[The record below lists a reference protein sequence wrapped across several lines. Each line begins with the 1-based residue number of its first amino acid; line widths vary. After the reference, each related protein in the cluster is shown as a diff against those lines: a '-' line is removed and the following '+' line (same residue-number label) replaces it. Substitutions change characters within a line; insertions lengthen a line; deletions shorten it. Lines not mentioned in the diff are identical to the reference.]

1 MTGKKSGEILQG
13 GLSSIKN
20 AATSLTK
27 KLDEIKEV
35 ISVNTTPVK
44 TNSLDRNQHLGV
56 SEDDLHHYQHNLSQ
70 TEDSLAR
77 SRRASDLD
85 LWGRLSESRKSSYN
99 NLVPL
104 GEAGY
109 ADGPMR
115 KYPSLPE
122 GMYGD
127 VASEEE
133 ESRGLPTDTEEADV
147 EIDMTSGSQ
156 CHNCSLLLYDEEI
169 MAGWSAEDSN
179 LNTTCP
185 ECKKLT
191 VPFLTVHV
199 KYRCDSVAAA
209 DRDPLAPT
217 EETPPQPRIEP
228 HKVPYLNPLV
238 LRKELENILVQEGHV
253 VLARPQFV
261 TEHPII
267 YWNLVWFLERAD
279 INTHL
284 PGLCAAVGEDVDKE
298 TTDVLETEDPLSS
311 GSRQKKVVVR
321 CLWDNVELHSSEVGT
336 PMYVLWHQ
344 RPQTSPLVNALVTD
358 QTSLNKTVI
367 QQVISALRCSDM
379 STPIKRLANERHKMS
394 KNGVGVDKSH
404 SIYWDILF
412 LALTAIGRD
421 NIDMAFFHKEYAAV
435 FEKLTDRE
443 RAFYRVRD
451 YPPTVTTICCRGYFK
466 PLLLP

>member
-56 SEDDLHHYQHNLSQ
+56 SEDDLNQHQEDGVGSLS
-70 TEDSLAR
+70 AR

-85 LWGRLSESRKSSYN
+85 LWGRLSDSRKSSYN

-104 GEAGY
+104 GETVS
-109 ADGPMR
+109 ADGPMK

-122 GMYGD
+122 GMYTDHSGD
-127 VASEEE
+127 AETNGANEE
-133 ESRGLPTDTEEADV
+133 DDADV
-147 EIDMTSGSQ
+147 RIDMTSGSQ
-156 CHNCSLLLYDEEI
+156 CHNCSLLIYDEEI

-191 VPFLTVHV
+191 VPFLTVHSR
-199 KYRCDSVAAA
+199 YRSVGDSE
-209 DRDPLAPT
+209 DRV
-217 EETPPQPRIEP
+217 EP
-228 HKVPYLNPLV
+228 HQVPYLNPLV
-238 LRKELENILVQEGHV
+238 LRKELENILVQEGHA
-253 VLARPQFV
+253 VLARAQFV

-284 PGLCAAVGEDVDKE
+284 PGLCAASE
-298 TTDVLETEDPLSS
+298 ETEGAHQEGITHDPL
-311 GSRQKKVVVR
+311 GSAVKQRKVVVR
-321 CLWDNVELHSSEVGT
+321 CLWDNVELHSTEVGT

-358 QTSLNKTVI
+358 QTSLNKT
-367 QQVISALRCSDM
+367 
-379 STPIKRLANERHKMS
+379 
-394 KNGVGVDKSH
+394 
-404 SIYWDILF
+404 
-412 LALTAIGRD
+412 
-421 NIDMAFFHKEYAAV
+421 
-435 FEKLTDRE
+435 
-443 RAFYRVRD
+443 
-451 YPPTVTTICCRGYFK
+451 
-466 PLLLP
+466 

>member
-1 MTGKKSGEILQG
+1 MFPKSCPIDRIENGLDLSNLSVIYCSPSLTGKKSGEILQG

-20 AATSLTK
+20 AASSLTK

-56 SEDDLHHYQHNLSQ
+56 SEDDLNHHHHHSHQHPPNQSEDGTSSLS
-70 TEDSLAR
+70 AR

-104 GEAGY
+104 GESGC
-109 ADGPMR
+109 ADGPMK

-122 GMYGD
+122 GMYGS
-127 VASEEE
+127 A
-133 ESRGLPTDTEEADV
+133 TEDEANEDEVDADV
-147 EIDMTSGSQ
+147 VIDITSGSQ

-199 KYRCDSVAAA
+199 RYRIVRSGEVAG
-209 DRDPLAPT
+209 
-217 EETPPQPRIEP
+217 EEGGHKIEP

-238 LRKELENILVQEGHV
+238 LRKELENILVQEGHA
-253 VLARPQFV
+253 VLARAQFV

-267 YWNLVWFLERAD
+267 YWNLVWFLERAE

-284 PGLCAAVGEDVDKE
+284 PGLCAANE
-298 TTDVLETEDPLSS
+298 ETEEEKAARQEGLAHDPL
-311 GSRQKKVVVR
+311 GSKVRERKVVVH

-336 PMYVLWHQ
+336 PMYVLWRQ
-344 RPQTSPLVNALVTD
+344 PTSSLVNALVTD
-358 QTSLNKTVI
+358 QTLLNK
-367 QQVISALRCSDM
+367 
-379 STPIKRLANERHKMS
+379 K
-394 KNGVGVDKSH
+394 
-404 SIYWDILF
+404 
-412 LALTAIGRD
+412 
-421 NIDMAFFHKEYAAV
+421 
-435 FEKLTDRE
+435 
-443 RAFYRVRD
+443 
-451 YPPTVTTICCRGYFK
+451 
-466 PLLLP
+466 

>member
-1 MTGKKSGEILQG
+1 M
-13 GLSSIKN
+13 SSIKN

-56 SEDDLHHYQHNLSQ
+56 SEDDLNHYHHQQQAPGNGQDDSSSGLS
-70 TEDSLAR
+70 AR

-104 GEAGY
+104 GENGCAEN
-109 ADGPMR
+109 GPMK

-122 GMYGD
+122 GMYPTGESD
-127 VASEEE
+127 THGVPNNPAEEE
-133 ESRGLPTDTEEADV
+133 CDV

-185 ECKKLT
+185 ECKKFT
-191 VPFLTVHV
+191 VPFLTVLV
-199 KYRCDSVAAA
+199 KYRNVG
-209 DRDPLAPT
+209 
-217 EETPPQPRIEP
+217 EEEEDKVEP

-238 LRKELENILVQEGHV
+238 LRKELENIMGQEGHA

-279 INTHL
+279 INTQL
-284 PGLCAAVGEDVDKE
+284 SALCAKVGE
-298 TTDVLETEDPLSS
+298 TERENSVEEHEDDPLSS
-311 GSRQKKVVVR
+311 GVRQQKKVVVR
-321 CLWDNVELHSSEVGT
+321 CLWDNVELHSSEAGL

-344 RPQTSPLVNALVTD
+344 GPQKQSALVNALVTD
-358 QTSLNKTVI
+358 HQTMASLLNKTVI
-367 QQVISALRCSDM
+367 QQVISALRCSDL
-379 STPIKRLANERHKMS
+379 STPIKKLANERHKMS
-394 KNGVGVDKSH
+394 KSSGGVAVANKSH
-404 SIYWDILF
+404 SIYREILF
-412 LALTAIGRD
+412 LALTAIGRY
-421 NIDMAFFHKEYAAV
+421 NIDMTFFHKEYAAV
-435 FEKLTDRE
+435 FEKLTERE
-443 RAFYRVRD
+443 RTFYRGRD

>member
-13 GLSSIKN
+13 GLSSIKS

-44 TNSLDRNQHLGV
+44 TNSLDRNAHLGV
-56 SEDDLHHYQHNLSQ
+56 SEDDLNQHQQSGHHDDGNSSLS
-70 TEDSLAR
+70 AR

-104 GEAGY
+104 GERDAN
-109 ADGPMR
+109 ADGPMK

-122 GMYGD
+122 GMYGG
-127 VASEEE
+127 SLTEEE
-133 ESRGLPTDTEEADV
+133 DDHADADV
-147 EIDMTSGSQ
+147 VIDITSGSQ

-199 KYRCDSVAAA
+199 RHRKIEEDSTV
-209 DRDPLAPT
+209 
-217 EETPPQPRIEP
+217 EGKVEV

-261 TEHPII
+261 TEHPIV

-279 INTHL
+279 IKNHL
-284 PGLCAAVGEDVDKE
+284 SSLCAGGD
-298 TTDVLETEDPLSS
+298 ETEEEKQARQNGTVTHDPLGS
-311 GSRQKKVVVR
+311 GLRQRKVVVR

-344 RPQTSPLVNALVTD
+344 RSPASPLVNALVTD
-358 QTSLNKTVI
+358 QTSVNKT
-367 QQVISALRCSDM
+367 
-379 STPIKRLANERHKMS
+379 
-394 KNGVGVDKSH
+394 
-404 SIYWDILF
+404 
-412 LALTAIGRD
+412 
-421 NIDMAFFHKEYAAV
+421 
-435 FEKLTDRE
+435 
-443 RAFYRVRD
+443 
-451 YPPTVTTICCRGYFK
+451 
-466 PLLLP
+466 

>member
-56 SEDDLHHYQHNLSQ
+56 SEDDLNHQQQLQHDDGGAGSSLS
-70 TEDSLAR
+70 AR

-104 GEAGY
+104 GETLL
-109 ADGPMR
+109 ADGPMK

-122 GMYGD
+122 GMY
-127 VASEEE
+127 ASV
-133 ESRGLPTDTEEADV
+133 TEEDQENGNSFHVDADV
-147 EIDMTSGSQ
+147 VVDMTSGSQ
-156 CHNCSLLLYDEEI
+156 CHNCSLLIYDEEI

-199 KYRCDSVAAA
+199 RYRHLDNSA
-209 DRDPLAPT
+209 D
-217 EETPPQPRIEP
+217 EKVEP

-238 LRKELENILVQEGHV
+238 LRKELENILVQEGHS
-253 VLARPQFV
+253 VLARAQFV

-279 INTHL
+279 ISTHL
-284 PGLCAAVGEDVDKE
+284 PELCAAVTDEGAGEGPE
-298 TTDVLETEDPLSS
+298 NTDSVTHDPLGS
-311 GSRQKKVVVR
+311 GVRKRKVVVR

-336 PMYVLWHQ
+336 PMYILYQQ
-344 RPQTSPLVNALVTD
+344 RPQNSSLVNALVTD
-358 QTSLNKTVI
+358 QTSMNKTYV
-367 QQVISALRCSDM
+367 Q
-379 STPIKRLANERHKMS
+379 
-394 KNGVGVDKSH
+394 NGFWMITKS
-404 SIYWDILF
+404 S
-412 LALTAIGRD
+412 
-421 NIDMAFFHKEYAAV
+421 
-435 FEKLTDRE
+435 
-443 RAFYRVRD
+443 
-451 YPPTVTTICCRGYFK
+451 
-466 PLLLP
+466 